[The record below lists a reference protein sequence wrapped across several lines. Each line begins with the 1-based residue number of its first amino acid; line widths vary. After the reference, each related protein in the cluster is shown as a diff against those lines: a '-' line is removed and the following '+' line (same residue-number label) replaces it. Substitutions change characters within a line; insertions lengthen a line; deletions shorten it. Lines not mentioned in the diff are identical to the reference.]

1 VNKGGRGRSANNGKG
16 ELAQSALLARELRG
30 MAEQMPRFELLASE
44 TARGG
49 RAKARFEPLVARS
62 AALISSNEYDRHI
75 RLVIC
80 AP

>member
-1 VNKGGRGRSANNGKG
+1 
-16 ELAQSALLARELRG
+16 